1 MLDVSVRGVGGTVT
15 INSRESDWP
24 AGQPSQLNV
33 VISSVEVDVLLL
45 A

>member
-15 INSRESDWP
+15 INIRESDWP

-33 VISSVEVDVLLL
+33 VNFSVVVNVVLL